1 MSNPNLLHSMK
12 NLTKEQF
19 HRVLI
24 DGRGIM
30 YSFSGNKMVVDG
42 SGDLYA
48 YLKGRSD
55 GAIPAGDLTEM
66 K

>member
-19 HRVLI
+19 GQVFN

-30 YSFSGNKMVVDG
+30 YSFSGNKMVVDRI
-42 SGDLYA
+42 DVLYV

-55 GAIPAGDLTEM
+55 GAIPAGDLTDM

>member
-42 SGDLYA
+42 SDDLYA